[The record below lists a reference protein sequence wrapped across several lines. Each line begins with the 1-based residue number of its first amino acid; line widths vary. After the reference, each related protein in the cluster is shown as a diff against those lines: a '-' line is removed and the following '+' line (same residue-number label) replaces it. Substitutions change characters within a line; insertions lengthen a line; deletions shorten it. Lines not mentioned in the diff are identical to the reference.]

1 MVKTRK
7 KRQKGGKV
15 SLEFD
20 KPEVSNTSADGA
32 IQGAMHKQ
40 AVSNKEVSELNK
52 DFGQGGGGEEEVV
65 VPQMSQAGESGN
77 DTITSGIGKMLQ
89 GKADGELDNPS
100 YAEKPSGMPSGG
112 CRKRRRKRRKTK
124 RKSRKSKKRRRKKKR
139 KTRKRRKSRRKR

>member
-20 KPEVSNTSADGA
+20 KPEVSNTSAGGA

-40 AVSNKEVSELNK
+40 AESNKEVAQLNK
-52 DFGQGGGGEEEVV
+52 DFGQGGGGEEEVT
-65 VPQMSQAGESGN
+65 VPQMAVAGESGN
-77 DTITSGIGKMLQ
+77 NTITSGIEKMLQ
-89 GKADGELDNPS
+89 GRADGELDNPS
-100 YAEKPSGMPSGG
+100 YADKPDGMPKSGG
-112 CRKRRRKRRKTK
+112 RKRRRKRRKTK
-124 RKSRKSKKRRRKKKR
+124 RKSKKSKKRRRKKR